1 MGTGLEEAALE
12 AQVVIAAAPLL
23 QLLAQMLMMVVV
35 IRVDYCCCTAST
47 LSTQLL
53 IRLGVLKLGR
63 VQRIKRS
70 T

>member
-35 IRVDYCCCTAST
+35 IRVDYCCSTAST
-47 LSTQLL
+47 FSTQLL
-53 IRLGVLKLGR
+53 IRFGVLKLGR
-63 VQRIKRS
+63 VQRIKWS